1 MPIENEEGCGVA
13 PTMLQAGIDNV
24 RQNIANM
31 QSSLSQT
38 SIANMQSSLSQTTS
52 RAQGQGMQ
60 LQMEMIRPGRHDVEH
75 DSDQARYAAAP
86 MSFSRHRNSVVQS
99 EFKLQWP
106 KTQNVGVVGG
116 ISMNAR
122 LSSEVGARAQSQT
135 ADSSQEKRLLHLSQP
150 PNRTPRAWQK
160 LQQQEAAELSEG
172 RTAQTADPDSPNRH
186 RPGWLSARPVSGH
199 NSGSNRA
206 VQSARARRPPDWNAS
221 TGPFNSLPSSRTS
234 AKMGESVEFKET
246 MEQIQQVQERRV
258 RRELKEFRDQLFENP
273 KRHFSKRERELF
285 FQKIWGSDDINQMQK
300 ICSRAMDDR
309 SFEDCTFLCKMLSKC
324 SFLQQNLSMPQMHS
338 AALCMQALAL
348 ARIYDNLFL
357 WSDFMHLTFQNLRR
371 SLAKICT

>member
-1 MPIENEEGCGVA
+1 MPIDNEEGRGVI

-31 QSSLSQT
+31 Q
-38 SIANMQSSLSQTTS
+38 AQTTS
-52 RAQGQGMQ
+52 SAQGQGMQ
-60 LQMEMIRPGRHDVEH
+60 FQMEMIRPGRHDVEH
-75 DSDQARYAAAP
+75 GSDQARYTTSP
-86 MSFSRHRNSVVQS
+86 MSFSRHRNSTSVVQS
-99 EFKLQWP
+99 EFKLKWP

-122 LSSEVGARAQSQT
+122 LSSELGARAQSQM

-186 RPGWLSARPVSGH
+186 RPGWLSARPASGH
-199 NSGSNRA
+199 NFGSNRA

-221 TGPFNSLPSSRTS
+221 TGPFSSLPSSKSS
-234 AKMGESVEFKET
+234 AKMGESVHFKET

-285 FQKIWGSDDINQMQK
+285 FQKIWGSDDMHQMQK

-324 SFLQQNLSMPQMHS
+324 SFLQQKLSMPQMHS
-338 AALCMQALAL
+338 AALCMQALSL